1 MDKIGEQLQMSKTVH
16 SVIQLL
22 LTAVNGID
30 AVSNFVPMKYKIWI
44 TIGISAIQ
52 GVIGVLNHFD
62 TETVSTT
69 TTTSI
74 SADKLS

>member
-1 MDKIGEQLQMSKTVH
+1 MDKIGEQLQMTKTVH

-22 LTAVNGID
+22 LTAINGID
-30 AVSNFVPMKYKIWI
+30 AVSSFVPMKYKIWI

-62 TETVSTT
+62 TTDPTT
-69 TTTSI
+69 TNSTS
-74 SADKLS
+74 SLGGV